1 MVCHKVQHS
10 DPLRPYVDKMVEG
23 FPAVRGVQFESNR
36 TSSPIPP
43 SQSQRSELHGMN
55 ASLPLGSSRTGT
67 GTTLGGRKHSMDGLV
82 PNVITEK
89 YLADLH
95 ARIKRALRMSDRWN
109 AYVSQLKCSV
119 ISLSTRLKVL
129 RFCLTNKL
137 APLQTFQIVFGATC
151 KRQDSWLRTFRRTWT
166 TQKSKIQFQHFF
178 L

>member
-1 MVCHKVQHS
+1 
-10 DPLRPYVDKMVEG
+10 MVEG
-23 FPAVRGVQFESNR
+23 FPAVRGVQFESSR

-43 SQSQRSELHGMN
+43 SQSQRGDLHGVS
-55 ASLPLGSSRTGT
+55 AGLPLGSSRAGT

-109 AYVSQLKCSV
+109 AYVS
-119 ISLSTRLKVL
+119 
-129 RFCLTNKL
+129 L
-137 APLQTFQIVFGATC
+137 AKWALM
-151 KRQDSWLRTFRRTWT
+151 LY
-166 TQKSKIQFQHFF
+166 